1 MQKVLTVK
9 LHAAEPLPIG
19 CDGFKRGIK
28 ELLADKGHYLSYSEG
43 PGTFSGKT
51 DGLEFR
57 FAFSK
62 CTRDET
68 IISKVTIY
76 GDLGTASSFPKA
88 FAV

>member
-51 DGLEFR
+51 DDLAFG

-62 CTRDET
+62 CTPGET
-68 IISKVTIY
+68 IISKLTLY
-76 GDLGTASSFPKA
+76 ADPKTVSKG